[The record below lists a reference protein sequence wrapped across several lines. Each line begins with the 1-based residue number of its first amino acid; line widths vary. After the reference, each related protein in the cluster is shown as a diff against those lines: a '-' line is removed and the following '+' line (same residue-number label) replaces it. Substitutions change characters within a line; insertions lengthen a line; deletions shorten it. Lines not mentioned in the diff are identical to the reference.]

1 MDFGQ
6 NKSTQDFLTKWKNFR
21 ISYVDSS
28 LTDDSSESD
37 RDTASRHY
45 YVSALHSGNKLSR
58 QTDHQFNLSPPA
70 GSSNLRTHSSHQALQ
85 ASRRKKGAAIKK
97 YRHKPQEGDVLT
109 VEDDDTL
116 IFKLYPKPFRLLSR
130 ISNAVDKSLNSRKK
144 ATQLLIEDSK
154 QNSHTD
160 TTGSLPSQPLSD
172 ECSISTQTYM
182 HTNTKAA
189 PKTSSSEWEKAVK
202 SCFQKQ
208 EMTCSFEGSPDSSEE
223 LDELGEESMPE
234 QCSDPEDELSA
245 TGEKAASNTIQVS
258 SLEKPPILA
267 SLFNGIPPFLRFVKE
282 NETVGQFPPF
292 LSDKLIWR
300 NSTLTPNVVKR
311 ALWRSNF
318 TILNNTRDTWI
329 GYFGRHFT
337 AKSFRFVREYQ
348 KINHFPGSFNIGRK
362 DRLTVNL
369 QRMKTRFGATE
380 YNFYPPT
387 FILPREY
394 SRLKEFWEEYS
405 VEDQNSNG
413 NRISAPRW
421 ILKPPA
427 CARGIGVYVVS
438 KLSDVPS
445 RKRLIAQLYLA
456 DPFLINGNK
465 FDLRVYV
472 YVSCVD
478 PLQLYIHKTGL
489 VRFASQKYSKSPQN
503 VSNRFI
509 HLTNYSVNRKS
520 GCYRPSGDAHTENA
534 HKWELR
540 ELWKYLREHGHNSE
554 TIWENIKMLV
564 FKTIA
569 SVISPLASNVL
580 QFVACRE
587 CVHELFGF
595 DILLDAALKP
605 WLLEVNVS
613 PSLHTSSALD
623 NKIKTEVV
631 VDMLNIAGYRFPP
644 MPRYFKSDGTLRQC
658 RTLDFLFEEA
668 RNASSPAPVQPIS
681 QTLDACKAS
690 PRTEG
695 EEHILQNQTGG
706 DARLFPIHDTY
717 LLRMMPSHE
726 ERVKHRAFTAKNQS
740 VRFQKTILEKL
751 TPGDTLVLAN
761 VINEWYRVAL
771 GNYERVF
778 PRGDEKGVKM
788 MPYVDSSGGDG
799 LSVPSGHVGTPRYYD
814 LLVHQFLRKYED
826 SKDNSD
832 ANPLDIEQVATTD
845 ILEDQELLTRI
856 SERLNLKPEGITVV
870 ATAVRKFLKTRVT
883 TNDIAAEWMSEI
895 YNRNNARSEC
905 NSRCDSTQPSI
916 SRSSVGHRSRPTT
929 RKHRIRNSSHTGL
942 RSSTLSE
949 HSTATPSK
957 RGPTPIP
964 KASSHNP
971 VLELGVS
978 RRTSSMQKR
987 RNKTTKVV
995 PELTPRYAK
1004 RKQTENPRIDKV
1016 PIPSYN
1022 LALPASRANQMT
1034 STPSSAPGFTRI
1046 KRKGQIAKSNLE
1058 QVDENPQRPRVG
1070 SNLCVGDSA
1079 RAKLVPPLLKVDKT
1093 RNTKKS
1099 TR

>member
-1 MDFGQ
+1 
-6 NKSTQDFLTKWKNFR
+6 
-21 ISYVDSS
+21 
-28 LTDDSSESD
+28 
-37 RDTASRHY
+37 
-45 YVSALHSGNKLSR
+45 
-58 QTDHQFNLSPPA
+58 
-70 GSSNLRTHSSHQALQ
+70 
-85 ASRRKKGAAIKK
+85 
-97 YRHKPQEGDVLT
+97 
-109 VEDDDTL
+109 
-116 IFKLYPKPFRLLSR
+116 
-130 ISNAVDKSLNSRKK
+130 
-144 ATQLLIEDSK
+144 
-154 QNSHTD
+154 
-160 TTGSLPSQPLSD
+160 
-172 ECSISTQTYM
+172 
-182 HTNTKAA
+182 
-189 PKTSSSEWEKAVK
+189 
-202 SCFQKQ
+202 
-208 EMTCSFEGSPDSSEE
+208 
-223 LDELGEESMPE
+223 
-234 QCSDPEDELSA
+234 
-245 TGEKAASNTIQVS
+245 
-258 SLEKPPILA
+258 
-267 SLFNGIPPFLRFVKE
+267 
-282 NETVGQFPPF
+282 
-292 LSDKLIWR
+292 
-300 NSTLTPNVVKR
+300 
-311 ALWRSNF
+311 
-318 TILNNTRDTWI
+318 TRDTWI

-489 VRFASQKYSKSPQN
+489 VRFASQKCALKIKQLRRKNWETTVTANGQARGSNEEERLTLKSRLMRWDSVIPSRAENRVSCEALESWCSGPQSIN
-503 VSNRFI
+503 KHSDVAAP
-509 HLTNYSVNRKS
+509 YSVLRFCPGKIVS
-520 GCYRPSGDAHTENA
+520 HERRMRVASSPGDSELIGRVIVTPGIDNGDEIMAINGSTIVLNS
-534 HKWELR
+534 KELR

-978 RRTSSMQKR
+978 RRTSSMRKR

-1099 TR
+1099 TRNSSQAQMLF